1 MKKGEKQKMRTITRN
16 PWGSTHTHTHTGT
29 PSGYLR
35 YAKIGYRSKLKTH
48 VFLACVFLA

>member
-1 MKKGEKQKMRTITRN
+1 MKVNRN
-16 PWGSTHTHTHTGT
+16 SDKAVTLGVLHTHTHTHTHTGT

-48 VFLACVFLA
+48 VF

>member
-1 MKKGEKQKMRTITRN
+1 MKVNRN
-16 PWGSTHTHTHTGT
+16 SDKAVTLGVLHTHTHTHTGT

-48 VFLACVFLA
+48 VF